1 MNKQCIA
8 KITDEETDDYSWM
21 QRSEPQWKRLNYKE
35 LFQQIP
41 FAVLSFDSLKHSCQG
56 TEIVS
61 DKIPFK
67 E

>member
-1 MNKQCIA
+1 
-8 KITDEETDDYSWM
+8 M

-41 FAVLSFDSLKHSCQG
+41 FAVLSLPEDYWKKSFLWKTSQTLIMRMMV
-56 TEIVS
+56 T
-61 DKIPFK
+61 K